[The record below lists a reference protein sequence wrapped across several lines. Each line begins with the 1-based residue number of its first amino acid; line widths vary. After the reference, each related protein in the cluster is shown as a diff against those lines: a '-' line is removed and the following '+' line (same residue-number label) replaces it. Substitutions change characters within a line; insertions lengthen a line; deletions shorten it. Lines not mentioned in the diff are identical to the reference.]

1 MMRLAPLLILL
12 LALAAAPPAVAAPRV
27 DAFDTAGIDSP
38 PDAAVP
44 GDLAF
49 RDSRGRPVRLD
60 HFLDGERPVVLAPV
74 YFDCPNICGLS
85 SESLLHGLT
94 QTPLRPGED
103 YRVVFVSFDPSEGP
117 DEARVARQ
125 KTLARVPALREA
137 GDDALAFLSGAP
149 APTERLLTAIGYRV
163 AWDDQLQQ
171 YAHANA
177 FAVLTPDGTL
187 ARWINAVAARP
198 LDLRLALVEAG
209 QGATGSLA
217 DFALMLC
224 YHYDPKTGQYGAII
238 DGSLKTMAG
247 LLVVGLGGYV
257 GLSLWREHRGGRRS

>member
-1 MMRLAPLLILL
+1 MMRLVPLLALL
-12 LALAAAPPAVAAPRV
+12 LAVATTPLALAAPRV
-27 DAFDTAGIDSP
+27 DAFEAAGIDSP

-49 RDSRGRPVRLD
+49 RDSRGRPVLLD
-60 HFLDGERPVVLAPV
+60 HFLDGDRPVVLAPI

-85 SESLLHGLT
+85 SESLLHGLAR
-94 QTPLRPGED
+94 TPLRPGED
-103 YRVVFVSFDPSEGP
+103 YRVVFVSFDPTESP
-117 DEARVARQ
+117 VEARVARE
-125 KTLARVPALREA
+125 KALARVPVLRDA

-149 APTERLLTAIGYRV
+149 APTGRLLKAIGYRV

-198 LDLRLALVEAG
+198 LDLRLAVVEAG
-209 QGATGSLA
+209 QGTTGSLA

-238 DGSLKTMAG
+238 DGSLKTVAG
-247 LLVVGLGGYV
+247 LLVIGLGGYI
-257 GLSLWREHRGGRRS
+257 GLSLWRERRGGRWP